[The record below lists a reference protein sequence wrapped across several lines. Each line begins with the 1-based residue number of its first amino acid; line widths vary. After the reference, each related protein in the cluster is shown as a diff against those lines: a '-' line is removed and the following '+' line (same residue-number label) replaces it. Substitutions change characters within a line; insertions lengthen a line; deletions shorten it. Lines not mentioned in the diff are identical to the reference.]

1 MKQAPVKTEHKI
13 ILDWISKDASVL
25 DLGCGDG
32 ELLALLISEKQV
44 HAQGIELSETAIHR
58 CVAQGL
64 SVFQQDIDT
73 GLSEYADNSF
83 DYVILNQTLQQVKKP
98 DFVLKEALR
107 VGKKVIVGFPN
118 FVQAS
123 ARLQIFFKGRVPVTK
138 ALPYEWY
145 DTPNLHFLGIAD
157 FKDYCKKRNIH
168 IEDSA
173 FIRKNAK
180 LGCFQTCLRKL
191 DYFFYPHDNL
201 IFPKLFKGNWNN
213 CCCVATTTQF

>member
-1 MKQAPVKTEHKI
+1 MKQAPIKTECKI
-13 ILDWISKDASVL
+13 ILDWITKEASVL
-25 DLGCGDG
+25 NLGCGDG
-32 ELLALLISEKQV
+32 ELLALLLTEKQV

-58 CVAQGL
+58 CVALGL

-73 GLSEYADNSF
+73 GLAEYADKSF
-83 DYVILNQTLQQVKKP
+83 DYVILNQTFQQVKKP

-107 VGKKVIVGFPN
+107 VGKKAIVGFPN

-123 ARLQIFFKGRVPVTK
+123 ARIQIFFKGRVPVTK

-173 FIRKNAK
+173 FIRKNTK
-180 LGCFQTCLRKL
+180 VR
-191 DYFFYPHDNL
+191 FFPNL
-201 IFPKLFKGNWNN
+201 LAEIGLFLLSS
-213 CCCVATTTQF
+213 

>member
-1 MKQAPVKTEHKI
+1 MTQATVKATHNI
-13 ILDWISKDASVL
+13 ILNWITQGATVL

-32 ELLALLISEKQV
+32 ELLAVLINEKQI
-44 HAQGIELSETAIHR
+44 HAQGIELSETAIQR

-73 GLSEYADNSF
+73 GLSEYADKTF

-98 DFVLKEALR
+98 DLALKEALR

-118 FVQAS
+118 FVQSS
-123 ARLQIFFKGRVPVTK
+123 ARFQIFFKGKVPVTK

-145 DTPNLHFLGIAD
+145 DTPNLHFLGIND

-173 FIRKNAK
+173 FVRKGSK
-180 LGCFQTCLRKL
+180 VTLF
-191 DYFFYPHDNL
+191 PNL
-201 IFPKLFKGNWNN
+201 FAEVGLFLLS
-213 CCCVATTTQF
+213 

>member
-1 MKQAPVKTEHKI
+1 MKQTPIKAEHEI
-13 ILDWISKDASVL
+13 ILDWISKEASVL

-32 ELLALLISEKQV
+32 ELLALLVSEKQV
-44 HAQGIELSETAIHR
+44 HAQGIELNETAIHR
-58 CVAQGL
+58 CVALGL

-73 GLSEYADNSF
+73 GLSEYANESF

-98 DFVLKEALR
+98 DFALKEALR
-107 VGKKVIVGFPN
+107 VGKKAIVGFPN

-157 FKDYCKKRNIH
+157 FRDYCKKRNIQ

-173 FIRKNAK
+173 FIRKK
-180 LGCFQTCLRKL
+180 GTV
-191 DYFFYPHDNL
+191 
-201 IFPKLFKGNWNN
+201 KLFPNLFAEIGLFLLK
-213 CCCVATTTQF
+213 AT